1 MSKATLPRVFL
12 SPPAELALKSLQA
25 LCLLSDRFK
34 HRTFLDS
41 LDPDGKALLDICW
54 NLETKGYRQEDITRL
69 NTNSILDEHIRWVS
83 KGITDDGLAKL
94 AILTWSVDANSQ
106 LLSQELFYF
115 LINLRE
121 KADIL
126 CPKLHTTY
134 SNIAGSYSTDW
145 SFRQDLTELLDS
157 LKYRL
162 THEWNVVWKYMSLER
177 QILEDNDEEEWEL
190 SSNVSEI
197 QNYAVPGAEPAQAHV
212 SVQEQQI
219 FLQPEARLT
228 TKELV
233 NEVREIYSGL
243 VIVEKKCIEM
253 DKQHT
258 GSPNKL
264 SDHEWQ
270 SLISLHQ
277 TLLHK
282 HRKFFLASQ
291 HLSVSPVLKQTSE
304 EYAMPARMWCHGI
317 HSFLELLRHRL
328 PDTLEHMLAFL
339 HSAYSMMTLFQESI
353 PAFEGTWIECLGDLA
368 RYRMAVE
375 KSDPRNRETWAGI
388 ARCWYLQLAD
398 KKPNVGRIQHHLAVL
413 TRPDM
418 LQQLFYYTKSLVSV
432 HPFPSAGESIQ
443 FLFHPLL
450 NGPKPDN
457 QPVVASAFVTA
468 HGKLFM
474 QRPLS
479 DFKTLMS
486 EYLFHLDGYISG
498 RGSAFK
504 MCGVFI
510 ASCNFAAIFQYWS
523 TDAVLPNEF
532 KESLAQDETGLTASK
547 NWMPVDNLD
556 AIEAEFCEYQ
566 NSQSQS
572 KLVYYG
578 AHLAF
583 KTFSVLLNRIDNENV
598 FPAVHAYLAFIWS
611 MARNNTSIRHIEL
624 VVPWRKL
631 TMLLNKMIH
640 SNTDSRVMERNELPV
655 AEDRKSLPE
664 DLLLHGQ
671 IWSQRYFSAD
681 YFEGALAEDNG
692 RSIEV
697 LSLTVARMYRC
708 LWLGVQLAKVC
719 FCPLYSRQILI
730 LAVVQPLDR
739 VYFDLPKIFCETICP
754 RARETRSTL

>member
-1 MSKATLPRVFL
+1 MVSRTPNGLNSSMLILMSKATLPRVAL
-12 SPPAELALKSLQA
+12 LPPAELALKSLQA

-34 HRTFLDS
+34 HRAFLDS
-41 LDPDGKALLDICW
+41 LNPDGKALLDTCW
-54 NLETKGYRQEDITRL
+54 NLETKGYCQEDITRL

-83 KGITDDGLAKL
+83 KGITHDGLAKL
-94 AILTWSVDANSQ
+94 AILTYSVDANSQ
-106 LLSQELFYF
+106 LLSQELFHF
-115 LINLRE
+115 LVNLHK

-126 CPKLHTTY
+126 YPKLHTTY
-134 SNIAGSYSTDW
+134 NNIVRSYSTDW
-145 SFRQDLTELLDS
+145 SFRQDFRELLDS

-162 THEWNVVWKYMSLER
+162 THEWSVVWNYMSLER
-177 QILEDNDEEEWEL
+177 QTPEDNDEEEWEL

-197 QNYAVPGAEPAQAHV
+197 QNYAVPGAEPAQAHA
-212 SVQEQQI
+212 SAREKQI

-228 TKELV
+228 IKQLV
-233 NEVREIYSGL
+233 NEIREIYPGL
-243 VIVEKKCIEM
+243 VVAENKCIEM

-258 GSPNKL
+258 ESPSKL
-264 SDHEWQ
+264 SDYEWQ
-270 SLISLHQ
+270 SLTSLHQ

-282 HRKFFLASQ
+282 HHNFFLASQ
-291 HLSVSPVLKQTSE
+291 HPSASPVLKQTSE
-304 EYAMPARMWCHGI
+304 EYVMPARMWRYGI
-317 HSFLELLRHRL
+317 HSFLGLLHHRL

-339 HSAYSMMTLFQESI
+339 HSAYSMMTLFRESV
-353 PAFEGTWIECLGDLA
+353 PAFEDTWIECLGDLA

-375 KSDPRNRETWAGI
+375 KSDPRNRETWGGI

-432 HPFPSAGESIQ
+432 HPFLNAGESIQ
-443 FLFHPLL
+443 FLFHPPL
-450 NGPKPDN
+450 NGPKPDKK
-457 QPVVASAFVTA
+457 PVVASAFVTA
-468 HGKLFM
+468 HGKLFT
-474 QRPLS
+474 QHPLS

-486 EYLFHLDGYISG
+486 KYLFHLDGYISG

-510 ASCNFAAIFQYWS
+510 ASCNFAAIFQYGS
-523 TDAVLPNEF
+523 TDAVLPSKF

-547 NWMPVDNLD
+547 NWTPVDNLD

-566 NSQSQS
+566 NSKSRS

-578 AHLAF
+578 AYIAF
-583 KTFSVLLNRIDNENV
+583 QNFSVSLNYIDNENV

-640 SNTDSRVMERNELPV
+640 SNMDSRVMERNELPI
-655 AEDRKSLPE
+655 AEDRKSFPE
-664 DLLLHGQ
+664 DLLLRGQ
-671 IWSQRYFSAD
+671 VWSQRYFSAD
-681 YFEGALAEDNG
+681 YFEGAWRRIMDTRLG
-692 RSIEV
+692 C
-697 LSLTVARMYRC
+697 C
-708 LWLGVQLAKVC
+708 L
-719 FCPLYSRQILI
+719 
-730 LAVVQPLDR
+730 
-739 VYFDLPKIFCETICP
+739 
-754 RARETRSTL
+754 